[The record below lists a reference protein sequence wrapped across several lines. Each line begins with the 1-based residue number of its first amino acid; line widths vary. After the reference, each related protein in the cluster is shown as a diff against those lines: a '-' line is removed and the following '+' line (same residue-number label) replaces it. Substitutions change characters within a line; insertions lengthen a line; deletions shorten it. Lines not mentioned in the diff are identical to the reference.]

1 MRISIAFLVLL
12 ASGFAVDKKA
22 PSPDLIPLS
31 VSSSKGLAT
40 PTIFYMGNAQCDD
53 KGDIFF
59 LSGSPQAQVVYKLM
73 SDGSHKVYGLL
84 GEDARN
90 HYYKAFHADRDGKV
104 SLLAIEEK
112 GLRPVVFHF
121 DEDATEP
128 ARTTLDA
135 PPEMDSSGIFSFT
148 QLKTGHILLQGF
160 FGESASAKDR
170 GHAYIAEF
178 DASGKFLRTFKEKD
192 GDKDKIEGGH
202 WAGHTS
208 PLEGDDGFIYV
219 LLPDRVLAL
228 SQTGRVRKTIMLA
241 PPAEGYVAFQMYL
254 AGSRIAIGYYKP
266 GPIGQVTKLD
276 PLYALF
282 DASSGRQ
289 LRAYKPVAELAKS
302 LLVGFSDEGFI
313 FYRSGSDGEVDLLTA
328 RAD

>member
-1 MRISIAFLVLL
+1 MRVPVAFLIML
-12 ASGFAVDKKA
+12 ASSFAVDKKA
-22 PSPDLIPLS
+22 PSLDLVPLS
-31 VSSSKGLAT
+31 VSSSTALAT
-40 PTIFYMGNAQCDD
+40 ASVFRMGNAQCDD

-59 LSGSPQAQVVYKLM
+59 LSGSPQTPVVYKLM
-73 SDGSHKVYGLL
+73 RDGSHDVYGLV

-90 HYYKAFHADRDGKV
+90 HYYKAFHIDRDGKV
-104 SLLAIEEK
+104 SLLEIEEK
-112 GLRPVVFHF
+112 NLRPVLFRF
-121 DEDATEP
+121 EEDSTEP

-160 FGESASAKDR
+160 FGEGASAKDR
-170 GHAYIAEF
+170 GRAYIAEF
-178 DASGKFLRTFKEKD
+178 DASGKLLRTVKEKD
-192 GDKDKIEGGH
+192 GDKVEGGH

-219 LLPDRVLAL
+219 LLPDKVLAL
-228 SQTGRVRKTIMLA
+228 SQIGRVHKTITLA

-254 AGSRIAIGYYKP
+254 AGGRLAIGYYKP
-266 GPIGQVTKLD
+266 GSVGQITKLE

-289 LRAYKPVAELAKS
+289 LRAYKPVDEVAKS
-302 LLVGFSDEGFI
+302 ILVGFSDEGFI
-313 FYRSGSDGEVDLLTA
+313 FYRSGRDGEVKLLTA